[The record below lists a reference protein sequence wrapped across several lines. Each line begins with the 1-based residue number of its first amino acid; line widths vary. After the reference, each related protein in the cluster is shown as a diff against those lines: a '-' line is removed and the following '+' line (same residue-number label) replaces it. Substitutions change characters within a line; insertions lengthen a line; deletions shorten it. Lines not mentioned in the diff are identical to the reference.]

1 LTGSSSGHS
10 GHRNSENI
18 NDFLDVKFAGR
29 DASNSSGIIR
39 MSRKAQVLD
48 LQTARAAAVRTQ
60 RQIAGINDPNQGP
73 KRRRYS
79 PEVMNAFTMSA
90 AMKLPPAVLSFIAR
104 CAKEAFLRD
113 LCGNFI
119 IDLRQS

>member
-1 LTGSSSGHS
+1 
-10 GHRNSENI
+10 
-18 NDFLDVKFAGR
+18 
-29 DASNSSGIIR
+29 

-90 AMKLPPAVLSFIAR
+90 AMKLPPAVLSFIAKVCQRSLPPRPLRKFHYRLGTKLSGAEEFGATFLNLDDLGSELATNRR
-104 CAKEAFLRD
+104 CDGR
-113 LCGNFI
+113 C
-119 IDLRQS
+119 